1 MTEDESSGDV
11 VISTDLVKVI
21 RETAIGKLSI
31 TLTKYIVRASL
42 KYVKGLGKC
51 TGNDN
56 KKGDTKNFRKDRHVI
71 QAP

>member
-1 MTEDESSGDV
+1 MMKRESSGEDA
-11 VISTDLVKVI
+11 ISTDLVKVI

-42 KYVKGLGKC
+42 TYVKGLRKC